1 MDEGMNDEQAA
12 QLLLNFARRNGIMV
26 QPDGDPPAQIL
37 DHAPAHGEAVID
49 GQDED
54 HRRRGLLLSSLG
66 PIAAMM
72 GAGFIFIQQL
82 FEEQGYDMNTLF
94 RRPTMGEYL
103 VDLTAQEKQVF
114 CANTAYYIDAMRH
127 NKQLEVITV
136 DGVQK
141 LKPLSQSVST
151 DVATMTPSSTMRL
164 NGNEVIENVGG
175 NIVYKQGDT
184 SIVIPEDPIEISAFC
199 MAHFFN
205 TENVQILMNWGE
217 DFKLVS
223 EADLLRLLGEMSQ
236 GDDWKQRIIG
246 NIFNSV
252 YSVYNQTGPY
262 LDFITTKGASISNAI
277 KSAPANMRVEWEV
290 ATEVTL
296 PRYREQLLNNLARN
310 HPQAWA
316 AANTVMDYP
325 IPSTILALIVLYY
338 LRKPIRVAAT
348 IVNET
353 VRLPFRI
360 LSWFTGQNPDRAAAN
375 EHLAIANAA
384 PPGRVRRGG
393 GNQQPLSVIVINNP
407 LPPVYIAELEKIF
420 DKDGSIESFVTHI
433 NMNTVPLPK
442 TKLQKLKKLARKAT
456 KSFKKSLI
464 KGFKNGF
471 KRFTGKK
478 GTNDPTSVTAMEVQG
493 GKKSKRRKQQNKRK
507 THKR

>member
-1 MDEGMNDEQAA
+1 MAEDMNDNKAA
-12 QLLLNFARRNGIMV
+12 RLLLDFAASNGIMV
-26 QPDGDPPAQIL
+26 QHDVDPPAQIL
-37 DHAPAHGEAVID
+37 DHAPAHGEPVD
-49 GQDED
+49 RDDED

-103 VDLTAQEKQVF
+103 VNLTAEQRQVF

-164 NGNEVIENVGG
+164 HGNEVIENVGG

-262 LDFITTKGASISNAI
+262 LDFITTKGASII
-277 KSAPANMRVEWEV
+277 DDIQSAPANILMDIEI
-290 ATEVTL
+290 ATHDTL
-296 PRYREQLLNNLARN
+296 PRYREQFLNKLARN
-310 HPQAWA
+310 HPKIWA
-316 AANTVMDYP
+316 AANTVNDYP
-325 IPSTILALIVLYY
+325 IQSTILVLVVLYY
-338 LRKPIRVAAT
+338 LRKPLGAAAT
-348 IVNET
+348 IVNEA

-360 LSWFTGQNPDRAAAN
+360 LSWLTGQNPDAPDDRF
-375 EHLAIANAA
+375 AIENGPAGGA
-384 PPGRVRRGG
+384 VKRGG
-393 GNQQPLSVIVINNP
+393 GKQQPLSVIVINNP
-407 LPPVYIAELEKIF
+407 LPSLYIDKLSEIF
-420 DKDGSIESFVTHI
+420 DDKSHSIDSFVTHI
-433 NMNTVPLPK
+433 NMNKVPLSK
-442 TKLQKLKKLARKAT
+442 TKLQKLKKFARKAR
-456 KSFKKSLI
+456 KSIKTFFKKDYRRLTS
-464 KGFKNGF
+464 K
-471 KRFTGKK
+471 
-478 GTNDPTSVTAMEVQG
+478 DPTSVTAMELQG

>member
-1 MDEGMNDEQAA
+1 MDEGMNDNVAA
-12 QLLLNFARRNGIMV
+12 RLLLDFAASNGIMV
-26 QPDGDPPAQIL
+26 QHDVDPPAQIL

-49 GQDED
+49 GQNED

-103 VDLTAQEKQVF
+103 VNLTAQDKQVF

-164 NGNEVIENVGG
+164 HGNEVIENVGG

-262 LDFITTKGASISNAI
+262 LDFITRTGASISYEI
-277 KSAPANMRVEWEV
+277 QSAPANILMDIET
-290 ATEVTL
+290 ATYVTL
-296 PRYREQLLNNLARN
+296 PRYREQFLNKLARN
-310 HPQAWA
+310 HPKLWA
-316 AANTVMDYP
+316 AANTVNDYP
-325 IPSTILALIVLYY
+325 IQSTILVLVVLYY
-338 LRKPIRVAAT
+338 LRKPLGAAAT
-348 IVNET
+348 IVNEA

-360 LSWFTGQNPDRAAAN
+360 LSWLTGQNPDRGDL
-375 EHLAIANAA
+375 LAIENGPAGGA
-384 PPGRVRRGG
+384 VKRGG
-393 GNQQPLSVIVINNP
+393 GKQQPLSVIVINNP
-407 LPPVYIAELEKIF
+407 LPSLYIDKLSEIF
-420 DKDGSIESFVTHI
+420 DDKSHSIDSFVTHI
-433 NMNTVPLPK
+433 NMNNVPLPK
-442 TKLQKLKKLARKAT
+442 RKLSKKAT
-456 KSFKKSLI
+456 KSLKKTLI
-464 KGFKNGF
+464 KVFKNGF

-478 GTNDPTSVTAMEVQG
+478 ETKDPTSVTAMEVQG